1 MNIIAK
7 KILLAFTSLFLTIQS
22 QAIVVDFDDN
32 VLSPNTTPAI
42 TGAGSFISNGVT
54 FTNNWNS
61 AWNCCWSNFT
71 YSNQT
76 DTTTAGYLN
85 DRSAITGTDVS
96 GNGNYAV
103 AYNNSSTDAN
113 IQFGSATQ
121 VNSAYFTNTTYA
133 YLAVADGNDGFGGV
147 KGPFEMGDFFTLS
160 IRGLAQN
167 GSVLNT
173 VDFDL
178 ADGANVV
185 NSWEL
190 VDLSTLGTVYGLSFG
205 LSSSD
210 NGDWGM
216 NTPAYFAMDN
226 LNIQAIPVP
235 ASALLLTS
243 ALSLFGLFRC
253 KIW

>member
-147 KGPFEMGDFFTLS
+147 KGPFEMGDFFTLT

-167 GSVLNT
+167 GSVINT

-226 LNIQAIPVP
+226 LNIQAVPVP

-253 KIW
+253 KI

>member
-7 KILLAFTSLFLTIQS
+7 KMLLAFTSLFLTIQS

-226 LNIQAIPVP
+226 LNIQTVPVP

-243 ALSLFGLFRC
+243 ALSLFGLFRR
-253 KIW
+253 KA

>member
-1 MNIIAK
+1 MDIIAK

-32 VLSPNTTPAI
+32 VLAPNTTPAI

-226 LNIQAIPVP
+226 LNIQAVPVP

-253 KIW
+253 KT

>member
-253 KIW
+253 KI

>member
-147 KGPFEMGDFFTLS
+147 KGPFEMGDFFTLT

-253 KIW
+253 KI